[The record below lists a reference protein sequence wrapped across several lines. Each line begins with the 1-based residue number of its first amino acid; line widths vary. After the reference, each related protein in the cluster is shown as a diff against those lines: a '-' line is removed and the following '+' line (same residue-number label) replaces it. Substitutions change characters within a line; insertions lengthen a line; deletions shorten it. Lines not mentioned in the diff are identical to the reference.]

1 MGFLEGCS
9 PTTKKMKQP
18 IDARRVASYPPILT
32 HTDESAIGSPRV
44 QSCGHNRVPSPPLT
58 PILDGIDR
66 ALGFSP
72 PIRAGA
78 LSLLEREHN
87 LHPGELWAIAAMAWG
102 VGA

>member
-1 MGFLEGCS
+1 MNKPLNNY
-9 PTTKKMKQP
+9 
-18 IDARRVASYPPILT
+18 RRAAGNSPILAPA
-32 HTDESAIGSPRV
+32 HESAIGSPRV

-58 PILDGIDR
+58 PLLDGIDR

>member
-1 MGFLEGCS
+1 MNSVTRANLANIVGGVPQHS
-9 PTTKKMKQP
+9 N
-18 IDARRVASYPPILT
+18 
-32 HTDESAIGSPRV
+32 TDTPQENRSFSAA
-44 QSCGHNRVPSPPLT
+44 PLT

>member
-1 MGFLEGCS
+1 MNSALQVNLANIRDGAPQHS
-9 PTTKKMKQP
+9 N
-18 IDARRVASYPPILT
+18 
-32 HTDESAIGSPRV
+32 TDTPQENRSFSAA
-44 QSCGHNRVPSPPLT
+44 PLT

-87 LHPGELWAIAAMAWG
+87 LHPGEVWDIAAMAWG